1 MFGRGIPDLASMPPM
16 VLIAP
21 LLVVSITLTSAGLD
35 TFRRHSRGDQTSGA
49 ADASDE

>member
-1 MFGRGIPDLASMPPM
+1 MPLA

-21 LLVVSITLTSAGLD
+21 LLVVSITLISAGLH
-35 TFRRHSRGDQTSGA
+35 TFRRHSRADHTSSA